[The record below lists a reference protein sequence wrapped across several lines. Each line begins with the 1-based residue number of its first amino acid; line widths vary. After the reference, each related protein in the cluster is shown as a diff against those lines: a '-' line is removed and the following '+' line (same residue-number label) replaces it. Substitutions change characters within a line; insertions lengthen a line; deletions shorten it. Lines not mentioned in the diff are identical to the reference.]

1 MIKRI
6 DNHIKKNKN
15 VYLFSIFIDINIY
28 IIYICLLSYL
38 IIKNN
43 NITFFHIF
51 GFCLINAF
59 LCIELVFNLKKYIKT
74 KE

>member
-1 MIKRI
+1 MKKRI
-6 DNHIKKNKN
+6 DDYIGKNKN
-15 VYLFSIFIDINIY
+15 VYLFYIFIDINIY